1 MEAVSRDYPDAKD
14 MINIHLGEDYLPDP
28 FNK

>member
-1 MEAVSRDYPDAKD
+1 MEAVSRDYPDAKE
-14 MINIHLGEDYLPDP
+14 MINIHPGEDYLPDP